1 MSIVIAIV
9 VGILTGI
16 SVAALVIVSILEKH
30 ISFGDSK
37 GEFENYSKF
46 PIRMISLSDGNG
58 WFKI

>member
-37 GEFENYSKF
+37 GEFENFSKF
-46 PIRMISLSDGNG
+46 PIRMISQSDGNG

>member
-1 MSIVIAIV
+1 MGIVIAIA
-9 VGILTGI
+9 VGPLTGI
-16 SVAALVIVSILEKH
+16 SIAALVIASILEKH

-46 PIRMISLSDGNG
+46 PIRMISQSNGKG